1 MSATRDRPAEFST
14 ELPTLVKGYKRF
26 IATDLEVGAQTSQS
40 KRPLLYEM
48 FELTGHSVLI
58 GDHKSALGR
67 RLRRHTNPPAQVG
80 QSAQE
85 GGMTHTP
92 KHCYANTF
100 QPNMWVV
107 LALDMCPRDSLGMY
121 LEMHS

>member
-58 GDHKSALGR
+58 GDHSCTLVYLLLMWNLMGR
-67 RLRRHTNPPAQVG
+67 WRTAAAIH
-80 QSAQE
+80 
-85 GGMTHTP
+85 
-92 KHCYANTF
+92 F
-100 QPNMWVV
+100 
-107 LALDMCPRDSLGMY
+107 
-121 LEMHS
+121 